1 MSTENKEGWTE
12 IEVDASISTEVPNP
26 APEANKDPEI
36 ELPET
41 PQDEDLSSRAQKRIV
56 TLSRKLK
63 DTATQYDLRLAQAA
77 QEKEVLQAE
86 LEALKVSTQQQA
98 KGTAATLKKAAED
111 KLAMAKQSLKTAY
124 NEADPDKIAEAIE
137 AQTKATFEIQAIN
150 SWESRVPPPAPKK
163 EVAPVQRQETL
174 PEAATEWLTKN
185 PWYSKGPRQDRIAAV
200 MATEIGD
207 SLVNEGWDL
216 TDPSYYEELDR
227 RLVEELP
234 RVAKLKTRDPVVTR
248 SPVAG
253 TSRSAAPTPAGR
265 SPIRIQLSPED
276 LDMAKR
282 LGIDPKAYAKE
293 KAKLG
298 NAGQGYTTIGAGETQ

>member
-26 APEANKDPEI
+26 APEAPKDPEVEI
-36 ELPET
+36 
-41 PQDEDLSSRAQKRIV
+41 PQDEDLSQRAQKRIV

-63 DTATQYDLRLAQAA
+63 DTATQYEARLAQEAEEKAA
-77 QEKEVLQAE
+77 LAAE
-86 LEALKVSTQQQA
+86 LEALKASAQQQQ
-98 KGTAATLKKAAED
+98 KGTASALKKAAED
-111 KLAMAKQSLKTAY
+111 KLAMAKASLKAAY

-150 SWESRVPPPAPKK
+150 SWESRAPAPEPKKPPPKVETRP
-163 EVAPVQRQETL
+163 EQTL
-174 PEAATEWLTKN
+174 PEAAQEWLTKN

-227 RLVEELP
+227 RLEEEMP
-234 RVAKLKTRDPVVTR
+234 RVARLRQKEVPVR

-265 SPIRIQLSPED
+265 TPTTIRLSAED

>member
-12 IEVDASISTEVPNP
+12 IEVETSISTEVPSP
-26 APEANKDPEI
+26 ALEAPKDPEV
-36 ELPET
+36 EV
-41 PQDEDLSSRAQKRIV
+41 PQDEDLSQRAQKRIV

-63 DTATQYDLRLAQAA
+63 DTASQYEAKLAREAEEREA
-77 QEKEVLQAE
+77 LKAE
-86 LEALKVSTQQQA
+86 LEALKAASQQQQ
-98 KGTAATLKKAAED
+98 KGTASALKKAAED
-111 KLAMAKQSLKTAY
+111 KLAMAKASLKTAY

-137 AQTKATFEIQAIN
+137 AQTKATFEIQAIS
-150 SWESRVPPPAPKK
+150 SWEARGPEPKVEKPKVAPKV
-163 EVAPVQRQETL
+163 ESPSL
-174 PEAATEWLTKN
+174 PEAAQEWLAKN
-185 PWYSKGPRQDRIAAV
+185 PWYGKGPRQDRLAAV

-216 TDPSYYEELDR
+216 TDSSYYEELDR
-227 RLVEELP
+227 RLEEELP
-234 RVAKLKTRDPVVTR
+234 RVVKLRNKEPVVQR

-253 TSRSAAPTPAGR
+253 TSRSASPTPAGR
-265 SPIRIQLSPED
+265 SPTTIRLSPED

-298 NAGQGYTTIGAGETQ
+298 NAGQGYTTIGAGEG